1 VRRFD
6 HAFVIPAYGESP
18 HIEACIA
25 SLAAQRVAPG
35 RVIIATSTPSTF
47 LAEIASRHGLPLAV
61 NPVRAGIGGDWNFAL
76 ATANADWVTIAH
88 QDDLYRDD
96 YLDAMSAALAP
107 HPDALIAFSDYD
119 EIDPDG
125 PRPDHINLRVKR
137 RLCRRAFGDR
147 DAIRAPTE
155 KRRLLAWGNPV
166 CCPSVVVHRSAIP
179 DFRFG
184 VQLRSNLDWE
194 GWLNLADRAGAFVY
208 VREPLVT
215 RRIHPASETTA
226 LIADEGRLAEDRI
239 MFRRIWPAPVAALIL
254 TVYRAGYLANRI

>member
-1 VRRFD
+1 LRRFD
-6 HAFVIPAYGESP
+6 HAFVIPAYGESL

-25 SLAAQRVAPG
+25 SLAAQRGASS
-35 RVIIATSTPSTF
+35 RVVIATSTPSAF
-47 LAEIASRHGLPLAV
+47 LEEIAARHRLPLAV

-76 ATANADWVTIAH
+76 ATAAADWVTIAH
-88 QDDLYRDD
+88 QDDLYRHD
-96 YLDAMSAALAP
+96 YLDAMRAATAP

-125 PRPDHINLRVKR
+125 PRPDHLNLRVKR

-147 DAIRAPTE
+147 DAVRSPAD

-166 CCPSVVVHRSAIP
+166 CCPSVVIHRSAIP

-184 VQLRSNLDWE
+184 VTLKSNLDWE
-194 GWLNLADRAGAFVY
+194 GWLNLVDREGDFVY
-208 VREPLVT
+208 VRKPLVT

-226 LIADEGRLAEDRI
+226 LIADERRLAEDRV
-239 MFRRIWPAPVAALIL
+239 MFRRMWPAPVAALIL
-254 TVYRAGYLANRI
+254 ALYRAGYLANRT